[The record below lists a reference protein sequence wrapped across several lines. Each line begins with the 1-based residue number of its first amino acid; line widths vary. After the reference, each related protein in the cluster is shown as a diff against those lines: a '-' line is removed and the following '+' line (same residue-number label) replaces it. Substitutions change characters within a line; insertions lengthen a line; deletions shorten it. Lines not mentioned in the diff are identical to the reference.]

1 MGRGREADRWERRR
15 GRGAH
20 GGAGSRNAQQR
31 PRAGRGGGQWQQ
43 WHEGAGNG
51 SGSSKTSEGSAS
63 RSAARARR
71 GSPEVAA
78 AAGGGRIPA
87 TTALTPP
94 RPSRRA
100 CRACAEGCEVHG
112 CTAARRH
119 MSPRGGPDTRRA
131 ARCWPRYDR
140 IEKKYIHKNRV
151 APQPTLKRITIEK
164 TRRGKNSSIQAHAHM
179 SKRGTEERSKNARPA
194 APGRRTCSSTRHGA
208 TADRRCRRR
217 GRRAHPR
224 GEHTGESPL
233 RIGERNATRT
243 SFAVMKEKTI
253 VARVKGECARQ
264 ARVHAR
270 AQNCLRRC
278 T

>member
-1 MGRGREADRWERRR
+1 MHGR
-15 GRGAH
+15 
-20 GGAGSRNAQQR
+20 
-31 PRAGRGGGQWQQ
+31 
-43 WHEGAGNG
+43 
-51 SGSSKTSEGSAS
+51 
-63 RSAARARR
+63 
-71 GSPEVAA
+71 
-78 AAGGGRIPA
+78 
-87 TTALTPP
+87 
-94 RPSRRA
+94 
-100 CRACAEGCEVHG
+100 
-112 CTAARRH
+112 TAARRH